1 MQVHVWAWLA
11 LMASGAAFGADYPKE
26 GKYDFSSCWSGTSSP
41 IAFSKTHFANNIE
54 FTGST
59 RSNPSGGFGDMTSFR
74 CVGTIHAFGGKPSG
88 IVVCETIDR
97 DGDKTL
103 ARYDVADGG
112 SKRTLITGTG
122 KFEGMV
128 SSGTTQALGP
138 FPTIKAG
145 TFQNCNRQ
153 TGTYKM
159 K

>member
-1 MQVHVWAWLA
+1 MRSACALIAMLA
-11 LMASGAAFGADYPKE
+11 FANPAAADLPKE
-26 GKYDFSSCWSGTSSP
+26 GKYDFTSCWAGTSSP

-54 FTGST
+54 FTGSS
-59 RSNPSGGFGDMTSFR
+59 RSNPAGGFGDMNSFR
-74 CVGTIHAFGGKPSG
+74 CVGTVHAFGGKPSG
-88 IVVCETIDR
+88 TVVCESVDR
-97 DGDKTL
+97 DGDKALTHYEI
-103 ARYDVADGG
+103 AGG
-112 SKRTLITGTG
+112 ESRRTAIAGTG
-122 KFEGMV
+122 KFDGMV